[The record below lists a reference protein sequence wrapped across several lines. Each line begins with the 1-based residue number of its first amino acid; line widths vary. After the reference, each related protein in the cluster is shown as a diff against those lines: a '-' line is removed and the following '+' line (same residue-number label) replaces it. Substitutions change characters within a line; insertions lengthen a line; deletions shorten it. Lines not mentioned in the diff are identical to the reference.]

1 MAIYSVTYFH
11 IMFIF
16 ERIYT
21 KKKKNIYIYIYK
33 LCLSKTN
40 TIYTIII
47 HKNESKITPSR
58 FLDQSFGDKFAQK
71 RLFLIE
77 NRKREHYHWI
87 LHWNSLPT
95 KFDLNWKFWF
105 LDKLSE
111 KEYVHSVLHIQNSMG
126 TKFQLKLTVFWNI
139 FRTKKR

>member
-21 KKKKNIYIYIYK
+21 KKKKYIYIYIYK

-77 NRKREHYHWI
+77 NRKREHYH
-87 LHWNSLPT
+87 
-95 KFDLNWKFWF
+95 
-105 LDKLSE
+105 
-111 KEYVHSVLHIQNSMG
+111 
-126 TKFQLKLTVFWNI
+126 
-139 FRTKKR
+139 

>member
-21 KKKKNIYIYIYK
+21 KKIYIYIYIYK

-58 FLDQSFGDKFAQK
+58 FLDKSFGDKFAQK

-111 KEYVHSVLHIQNSMG
+111 KEYVHSVLHIQNCVG